1 MPGTRGVFAGGN
13 LGYHQKCYLLLRF
26 ILLLIFHVIVSI
38 SLFALGVGVGAVI
51 ENRRYR
57 KNIYNVILELSNG
70 LAVVRESVKTI
81 SSVVED
87 LDDEIVELT
96 ETQKIPII
104 TNYRE
109 RRYTAEIMT
118 YDPEDYED

>member
-1 MPGTRGVFAGGN
+1 M
-13 LGYHQKCYLLLRF
+13 
-26 ILLLIFHVIVSI
+26 LLIFHVVVSI

-87 LDDEIVELT
+87 LDDEIVDLT

-118 YDPEDYED
+118 YDPEVYED